1 MTIRKSST
9 PKQIKESFDELFN
22 SFTDEELLEQEARLL
37 SFHFLSE
44 IEIAME
50 KKRMSKKLL
59 AEKVNTSASYITQLF
74 QGDRLPNFNI
84 LAKIQR
90 ALGLKFEIK
99 GKETLSDSYRAEF
112 DFPELEKDY
121 GFYGIYKNLKP
132 DYDRSLGRFKSEY
145 NEGKVA

>member
-1 MTIRKSST
+1 MTTRKSST
-9 PKQIKESFDELFN
+9 PTQIKKSFDRLFA
-22 SFTDEELLEQEARLL
+22 SFSDEEIVEQEARLL

-44 IEIAME
+44 IEAAME
-50 KKRMSKKLL
+50 KQKISKKLL

-74 QGDRLPNFNI
+74 RGDRLPNLSI

-90 ALGLKFEIK
+90 ALNIKFDVKTRESQ
-99 GKETLSDSYRAEF
+99 SDHLTREF

-121 GFYGIYKNLKP
+121 GFYGIYKNLEP
-132 DYDRSLGRFKSEY
+132 DYARSLGRFKAEY